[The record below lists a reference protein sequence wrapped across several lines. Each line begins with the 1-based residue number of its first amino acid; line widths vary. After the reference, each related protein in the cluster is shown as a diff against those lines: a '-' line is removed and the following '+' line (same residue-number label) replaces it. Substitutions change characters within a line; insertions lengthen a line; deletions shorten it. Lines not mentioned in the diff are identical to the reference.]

1 MILKAMT
8 EADQPIID
16 RWDQDERLNYY
27 IKTDPPNKDLPC
39 ISWGI
44 YIGENQE
51 LVGWSNLFNIDKENL
66 RAEFGI
72 GIPDQK
78 HIRLGVFASR
88 WTLAYGFRELFLHR
102 IYVRPLASNVLAYP
116 LDIRDRGGFV
126 REGVEREAVL
136 RGDIW
141 EDVIVMGI
149 LRDEFEKR
157 WGDVSCQQFQ
167 QSAQR

>member
-1 MILKAMT
+1 MILKPMT

-88 WTLAYGFRELFLHR
+88 QTLLYGFAELGLHR
-102 IYVRPLASNVLAYP
+102 IYVRPLASNVREYP

-126 REGVEREAVL
+126 REGIERQAVK
-136 RGDIW
+136 RGDIY

-149 LRDEFEKR
+149 LEEEFRKR
-157 WGDVSCQQFQ
+157 WFPCQQFQ